1 MVSYLLG
8 LYPINMTLLFL
19 FVRAKSLSGMIFEI
33 IEKGRF
39 PFGALKRIN
48 YLEKLSV
55 ALLTNQRNIGL

>member
-1 MVSYLLG
+1 
-8 LYPINMTLLFL
+8 
-19 FVRAKSLSGMIFEI
+19 MIFET